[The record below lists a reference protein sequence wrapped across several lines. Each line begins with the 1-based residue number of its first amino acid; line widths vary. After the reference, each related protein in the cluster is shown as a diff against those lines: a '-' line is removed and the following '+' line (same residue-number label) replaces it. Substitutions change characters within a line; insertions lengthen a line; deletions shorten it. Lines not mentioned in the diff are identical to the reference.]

1 MAIFNYKKREISAKI
16 VYYGPALCGKTTN
29 VQHIHHKLN
38 PRQRGE
44 LVSLATDADR
54 TLFFDFLPIEL
65 ENVGG
70 FKTRFQIYTVPGQVY
85 YNSTRKAVLTGVDG
99 VIFVADSQVSMKQ
112 ENLESFNNLLEN
124 LKYYN
129 RDVNQIPLILQYNK
143 RDLDNIMTMEELDTL
158 LNHNQ
163 VPSFAS
169 SAVTGNGVLQ
179 TLTACCKQVLRDL
192 KQKSM
197 QTEQAVSGKPKPTKS
212 PTGPPTA
219 SKFTRPDTLAQD
231 NVEPTDI
238 KNGRP
243 EARTPLKPLQPQNTL
258 PNMRQQDLAENKSIT
273 TDNRPP
279 FAFPQTDQ
287 LQSEAHQRADKSFKP
302 EIAQVG
308 KARLINPYTI
318 TLPLRLSTDAD
329 QGNLISVDITFSIN
343 DSHQTDP
350 LDNDGINKNQ
360 PAGKS
365 QET

>member
-29 VQHIHHKLN
+29 VQHIHQKLN

-99 VIFVADSQVSMKQ
+99 VIFVADSQISMEQ
-112 ENLESFNNLLEN
+112 ENIESLNNLIEN

-143 RDLDNIMTMEELDTL
+143 RDLDNIMTMEELDKL
-158 LNHNQ
+158 LNHHQ
-163 VPSFAS
+163 LPSFPAS
-169 SAVTGNGVLQ
+169 AATGSGVLQ
-179 TLTACCKQVLRDL
+179 PLTACCKQVLQDL
-192 KQKSM
+192 KRKSL
-197 QTEQAVSGKPKPTKS
+197 QTEQIASNKPEPGTLTHSSVGLTNAKNSLPKAT
-212 PTGPPTA
+212 TA
-219 SKFTRPDTLAQD
+219 D
-231 NVEPTDI
+231 
-238 KNGRP
+238 
-243 EARTPLKPLQPQNTL
+243 KPLQPQSAPFSTQPQNL
-258 PNMRQQDLAENKSIT
+258 IENNDIT
-273 TDNRPP
+273 TDNHPP
-279 FAFPQTDQ
+279 FAVPQTDQ
-287 LQSEAHQRADKSFKP
+287 PPTETHSATGKPFKP

-308 KARLINPYTI
+308 KARLINPHTI

-329 QGNLISVDITFSIN
+329 QRNLISVDITFSIN
-343 DSHQTDP
+343 DFCRTDP
-350 LDNDGINKNQ
+350 
-360 PAGKS
+360 
-365 QET
+365 

>member
-29 VQHIHHKLN
+29 VQSIHQKLN

-99 VIFVADSQVSMKQ
+99 VIFVADSQSSMKQ
-112 ENLESFNNLLEN
+112 ENLESFNNLIEN

-129 RDVNQIPLILQYNK
+129 RDVNQIPLVLQYNK
-143 RDLDNIMTMEELDTL
+143 RDLDNIMTIEELDTL

-163 VPSFAS
+163 IPSFAA
-169 SAVTGNGVLQ
+169 SAVTGSGVLQ
-179 TLTACCKQVLRDL
+179 ALTACCKQILQDL
-192 KQKSM
+192 KRKSRL
-197 QTEQAVSGKPKPTKS
+197 TEQAVSNKPAPSISPATPPAVEKLTESDILTRNSVELTKATS
-212 PTGPPTA
+212 RLPETA
-219 SKFTRPDTLAQD
+219 A
-231 NVEPTDI
+231 
-238 KNGRP
+238 
-243 EARTPLKPLQPQNTL
+243 PLKPPQSQNAPLNIQQQPLAQSKPSNT
-258 PNMRQQDLAENKSIT
+258 NNH
-273 TDNRPP
+273 PP
-279 FAFPQTDQ
+279 FAFPQTDKPQ
-287 LQSEAHQRADKSFKP
+287 AVTHPAKGGPFKP

-318 TLPLRLSTDAD
+318 TLPLRLSTEAD
-329 QGNLISVDITFSIN
+329 QQNLLSIDITFSIN
-343 DSHQTDP
+343 DFCRTDP
-350 LDNDGINKNQ
+350 
-360 PAGKS
+360 
-365 QET
+365 

>member
-29 VQHIHHKLN
+29 VQSIHQKLN

-99 VIFVADSQVSMKQ
+99 VIFVADSQVSLKQ
-112 ENLESFNNLLEN
+112 ENLESFNNLKEN

-129 RDVNQIPLILQYNK
+129 RDVSQIPLVLQYNK
-143 RDLDNIMTMEELDTL
+143 RDLDNIMTIEELDAL

-163 VPSFAS
+163 VPSFAA
-169 SAVTGNGVLQ
+169 SAVTGSGVLQ
-179 TLTACCKQVLRDL
+179 ALTACCKQILQDL

-197 QTEQAVSGKPKPTKS
+197 LTEQAAAGKPAPSISPATPPAIEKS
-212 PTGPPTA
+212 TE
-219 SKFTRPDTLAQD
+219 SDTLTR
-231 NVEPTDI
+231 NSVELTTAT
-238 KNGRP
+238 NRLP
-243 EARTPLKPLQPQNTL
+243 EAEATLKPPQSQNAPL
-258 PNMRQQDLAENKSIT
+258 NIQQQKLAKSKPST
-273 TDNRPP
+273 TINNHPP

-287 LQSEAHQRADKSFKP
+287 PQTVTHPAKDGPFKP

-308 KARLINPYTI
+308 KARRINPYTI

-329 QGNLISVDITFSIN
+329 QQNLLSVDITFSIN
-343 DSHQTDP
+343 DFCRADP
-350 LDNDGINKNQ
+350 
-360 PAGKS
+360 
-365 QET
+365 

>member
-29 VQHIHHKLN
+29 VQHIHQKLN

-99 VIFVADSQVSMKQ
+99 VIFVADSQISMEQ
-112 ENLESFNNLLEN
+112 ENLESLNNLIEN

-143 RDLDNIMTMEELDTL
+143 RDLDNIMTMEELDKL
-158 LNHNQ
+158 LNHHQ
-163 VPSFAS
+163 LPSFPAS
-169 SAVTGNGVLQ
+169 AATGSGVLQ
-179 TLTACCKQVLRDL
+179 PLTACCKQVLQDL
-192 KQKSM
+192 KRKSL
-197 QTEQAVSGKPKPTKS
+197 QTEQVASNKPEPGIS
-212 PTGPPTA
+212 PAAPPASNKLTEPGTLTHSSVGLTNARDSLPKATTA
-219 SKFTRPDTLAQD
+219 PKQS
-231 NVEPTDI
+231 
-238 KNGRP
+238 
-243 EARTPLKPLQPQNTL
+243 QPQSAPFSTK
-258 PNMRQQDLAENKSIT
+258 PQDLIENNAIT

-279 FAFPQTDQ
+279 FAVPHTVQPPTETH
-287 LQSEAHQRADKSFKP
+287 SATGKPFKP

-308 KARLINPYTI
+308 KARLINPHTI

-329 QGNLISVDITFSIN
+329 QRNLISVDITFSIN
-343 DSHQTDP
+343 DFCRTDP
-350 LDNDGINKNQ
+350 
-360 PAGKS
+360 
-365 QET
+365 

>member
-29 VQHIHHKLN
+29 VQYIHQKLN

-99 VIFVADSQVSMKQ
+99 VIFVADSQVSMEQ
-112 ENLESFNNLLEN
+112 ENLESLNNLAEN

-129 RDVNQIPLILQYNK
+129 RDINQIPLILQYNK
-143 RDLDNIMTMEELDTL
+143 RDLDNIMTMEELDKL

-163 VPSFAS
+163 VPSFAA
-169 SAVTGNGVLQ
+169 SAATGSGVLQ
-179 TLTACCKQVLRDL
+179 PLTACCKQVLQDL
-192 KQKSM
+192 KRKSLR
-197 QTEQAVSGKPKPTKS
+197 TEQVTSNKPEPDTFS
-212 PTGPPTA
+212 AIPPTTEN
-219 SKFTRPDTLAQD
+219 STKPDTLAQD
-231 NVEPTDI
+231 SIGLTNARDSL
-238 KNGRP
+238 P
-243 EARTPLKPLQPQNTL
+243 ETTAAQKPPKPQNLVESNT
-258 PNMRQQDLAENKSIT
+258 IT
-273 TDNRPP
+273 TDNNAP
-279 FAFPQTDQ
+279 FIAPQTYQ
-287 LQSEAHQRADKSFKP
+287 PPAETLLTTDKPFKP

-329 QGNLISVDITFSIN
+329 QRNLLSIDITFSIN
-343 DSHQTDP
+343 DFCRNDP
-350 LDNDGINKNQ
+350 
-360 PAGKS
+360 
-365 QET
+365 

>member
-29 VQHIHHKLN
+29 VQFIHQKLN

-99 VIFVADSQVSMKQ
+99 VIFVADSQVSMEH
-112 ENLESFNNLLEN
+112 ENLESLNNLIEN

-129 RDVNQIPLILQYNK
+129 RDVNQIPLVLQYNK
-143 RDLDNIMTMEELDTL
+143 RDLDNVMTIEELDKL

-163 VPSFAS
+163 VSSFAA
-169 SAVTGNGVLQ
+169 SAVTGGGVLQ
-179 TLTACCKQVLRDL
+179 TLTACCKQVLQDL
-192 KQKSM
+192 KRKSM
-197 QTEQAVSGKPKPTKS
+197 RTEQAVSSKSKPVISSAASAVKSKATAPTPKIDLTEAATTLKS
-212 PTGPPTA
+212 PQPQKA
-219 SKFTRPDTLAQD
+219 
-231 NVEPTDI
+231 
-238 KNGRP
+238 
-243 EARTPLKPLQPQNTL
+243 PLKTTPP
-258 PNMRQQDLAENKSIT
+258 RIENGAIT
-273 TDNRPP
+273 NKESTP
-279 FAFPQTDQ
+279 FAFSQPNQPTIETNQ
-287 LQSEAHQRADKSFKP
+287 VTNKAFKP

-308 KARLINPYTI
+308 KARLIDPYTI

-329 QGNLISVDITFSIN
+329 QHNLLSVDITFSIN
-343 DSHQTDP
+343 DFH
-350 LDNDGINKNQ
+350 
-360 PAGKS
+360 
-365 QET
+365 